1 MSAPSAAKWLSIH
14 ESMIGEWSWRFPR
27 LEVIIVSSSAKAGL
41 ELQMGWLRVEFSA
54 RARTDTIR
62 RLSS

>member
-1 MSAPSAAKWLSIH
+1 
-14 ESMIGEWSWRFPR
+14 MIGEWSWRFPR
-27 LEVIIVSSSAKAGL
+27 LEVIMMSSSATAGL

-54 RARTDTIR
+54 RARTDTIK